1 MRSSLS
7 SLRRQ
12 RVVGYTAGNLAA
24 VSECF
29 FFLPT
34 RVGSGGSHF
43 LGGSFFCGQ
52 AHRSHAHTHLVVLV
66 WAAPRCT
73 TRDLSLSV
81 SADRRQRTMMCKRGL
96 GQVAEAARRP
106 KGGCFPRGPI
116 AVAWRHKGKL
126 HLEPELVSGGCKWY
140 GAPLGDASWV
150 LCSAFSYIKVVGRIC
165 GGALPAD
172 SRNISDRVQ
181 AHVRRSRA

>member
-81 SADRRQRTMMCKRGL
+81 SADRNQRTMMCKRGL

-106 KGGCFPRGPI
+106 KGASHVARSLSRGGTKASSIWSPSLSL
-116 AVAWRHKGKL
+116 AAASGTVRH
-126 HLEPELVSGGCKWY
+126 
-140 GAPLGDASWV
+140 
-150 LCSAFSYIKVVGRIC
+150 
-165 GGALPAD
+165 
-172 SRNISDRVQ
+172 
-181 AHVRRSRA
+181 